1 MYKLILMGSALIS
14 GLTIVPYAKAVQ
26 STAASEH
33 IRSCKVKLQAA
44 KSAALNVIEPKTKI
58 VEKNAGET
66 AENSTLLQ
74 TKPTVNVAQDNT
86 SSSKTVEIGTA
97 DTSTDVVSL
106 SRPNK
111 TENVPHFLLNKG
123 RLEPQIKEFVLSSF
137 PEINEVVWSLDTNL
151 RWFNKY
157 DAKGESNKHI
167 LNSILRRYQAK
178 AIFWANNVV
187 EVVPKQEKPQ

>member
-44 KSAALNVIEPKTKI
+44 KSATLNVIEPKTKI
-58 VEKNAGET
+58 VEKNADET

-86 SSSKTVEIGTA
+86 SSSKTVEIGTV

-187 EVVPKQEKPQ
+187 EVVPKQEKSQ